1 MDGFSIRYYLLLG
14 LLRWLSGFL
23 FFVCLCVCVCFW
35 NGGGVLVANNLLS
48 YKL

>member
-23 FFVCLCVCVCFW
+23 FFVCLCVCVFGMAGASW
-35 NGGGVLVANNLLS
+35 
-48 YKL
+48 